1 MSKWRDPVR
10 RTQEGARWCATEKEQ
25 IVRFMLM
32 MHAPRGSGNWDM
44 PGFSPDDVKA
54 LVAHMHRLNRDLKE
68 RGEFVTGEGLTPP
81 GQARI
86 VRATSTGTPSVT
98 DGPFVETKE
107 FLSGFWIVEVA
118 RAERAYEIAARVSA
132 TPGPGGAPLNMA
144 VEVREVGTAPPE

>member
-1 MSKWRDPVR
+1 
-10 RTQEGARWCATEKEQ
+10 
-25 IVRFMLM
+25 
-32 MHAPRGSGNWDM
+32 M

-118 RAERAYEIAARVSA
+118 SAERAYEIAARVSA

-144 VEVREVGTAPPE
+144 VEVREVGTAPV